1 MASKEQL
8 IQAMSARLIKQ
19 FDEAELLSDNNYF
32 NKKVTTLPCKNT
44 RIVTVTKHIP
54 DKNNRQGHEFYT
66 YDFIGHHSQND
77 HYDLTEISETIL
89 LIGFAN
95 DDISGYA
102 PGDLV
107 NMGFVPETGT
117 NVYAIANM
125 LQPDNYRLVCTDSRS
140 YGPEYEAGH
149 DGQPYY
155 GPTYRDVFVR
165 ENLTV
170 FDKIIAHRDIKIAT
184 ETINSYVGD

>member
-8 IQAMSARLIKQ
+8 IQAMSARLAKQ
-19 FDEAELLSDNNYF
+19 FDEAELVSDNNHF
-32 NKKVTTLPCKNT
+32 DKKVTTLPCKNT
-44 RIVTVTKHIP
+44 RVVTVTKHIP
-54 DKNNRQGHEFYT
+54 DKNNKQGHEFYT
-66 YDFIGHHSQND
+66 YDFIGHHSPND
-77 HYDLTEISETIL
+77 HYDLAGISETLL

-95 DDISGYA
+95 DDISGHA

-107 NMGFVPETGT
+107 DMGFVPETGT
-117 NVYAIANM
+117 NVCAIANM
-125 LQPDNYRLVCTDSRS
+125 LQPDNYRLVCADSRS

-170 FDKIIAHRDIKIAT
+170 FDKVIAHRDIKIAT
-184 ETINSYVGD
+184 ETVNNYVGD